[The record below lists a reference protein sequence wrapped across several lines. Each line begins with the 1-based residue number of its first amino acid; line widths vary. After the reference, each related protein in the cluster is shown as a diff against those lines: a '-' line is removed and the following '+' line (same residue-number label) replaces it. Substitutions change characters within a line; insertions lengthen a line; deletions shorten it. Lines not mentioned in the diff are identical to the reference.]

1 MNQKYSRRHATS
13 SATTFSSGT
22 FGVFYSWDLELTSR
36 NEKIFISLWLD
47 RIHSIDV
54 ETLLKAACE
63 LYWSVLCPANILWS
77 TESCARPKSKSPE
90 VMEATHTAPIR
101 YRWLTNMPLYQLEAQ
116 PLSLTATQRWVAGG
130 LWSIHH
136 GGFALIIFAQ
146 QPYIMIHFSMLAVG
160 IFFFL
165 PRSTQTSQHIV
176 NRSTFYRPHPAAFPK
191 DLQQKIV
198 TVEEL
203 TSRSISESDTLLR
216 AAHSTNHRTIFGKKR
231 SKSSIVLEP
240 KRPDYFIMPAF
251 WANFGPTL
259 K

>member
-101 YRWLTNMPLYQLEAQ
+101 YRWLTNMLLYQFEAQ
-116 PLSLTATQRWVAGG
+116 PLSLNATQRWAAGG

-146 QPYIMIHFSMLAVG
+146 QPYIMIHFSMLAVV
-160 IFFFL
+160 IYFFL

-176 NRSTFYRPHPAAFPK
+176 NRSTFYRRLHQH
-191 DLQQKIV
+191 LQRSKKKV
-198 TVEEL
+198 TIEVL
-203 TSRSISESDTLLR
+203 NSRSISESDTLLGT
-216 AAHSTNHRTIFGKKR
+216 AHSTNHRTILGKINR
-231 SKSSIVLEP
+231 SIVV
-240 KRPDYFIMPAF
+240 KARSF
-251 WANFGPTL
+251 WSQNDRTIS
-259 K
+259 